1 MDYLSAY
8 KSTDYILFEPEA
20 LVLTVDQF
28 SPQMENLL
36 IRYNCKT
43 AAFLTAW
50 NPLSQAT
57 DGRSNQLAQQ
67 KLAADLDSLDV
78 IIFDGIGKARDGD
91 WPGEES
97 FLVLGIERASADQL
111 AVKYNQYAWLWIE
124 RANPVELVM
133 TRHFINS
140 GSDQ

>member
-8 KSTDYILFEPEA
+8 KSTDYIVFEPEA
-20 LVLTVDQF
+20 VVLTVDQF

-36 IRYNCKT
+36 IKYNCKT

-57 DGRSNQLAQQ
+57 DRGSNQLAQQ
-67 KLAADLDSLDV
+67 KLAADLDSLNV
-78 IIFDGIGKARDGD
+78 KTFDGIGKAPDGN

-97 FLVLGIERASADQL
+97 FLVLGIERAKADQL
-111 AVKYNQYAWLWIE
+111 AVKYNQYAWLLIE

-133 TRHFINS
+133 TRHFTNK
-140 GSDQ
+140 GSD